1 MINIEANDNKA
12 VLQFPKHKSKPNAIQ
27 NGCKFNE
34 YTFEEKKV
42 QLLTRLIFFFQ
53 VSNFI

>member
-27 NGCKFNE
+27 NGCKFNRI
-34 YTFEEKKV
+34 YF
-42 QLLTRLIFFFQ
+42 
-53 VSNFI
+53 